1 MQELGRTTPSH
12 PRDPRRHDGLSSTFA
27 IIDHI
32 TTYIALSL
40 YGLLGFLSSRPPRAC
55 RATVCSA

>member
-1 MQELGRTTPSH
+1 MQELGGTTPNH
-12 PRDPRRHDGLSSTFA
+12 PRDPPHHDGRSSNFA

-32 TTYIALSL
+32 TTYIALFL